1 MQKGGSRTSCAHT
14 LFLAWLLLVAVTAF
28 WGARSVA
35 AQTAGTGTISGTISD
50 PSGATIAAATVEV
63 RDTDTG
69 IVHTITTDD
78 SGLYYAPFLQPGH
91 YVVDATKE
99 GFAKVERKDILLEV
113 GSKLAIDLALPL
125 KTTAETITV
134 TGEAPLI
141 EPDKTD
147 LSQTVSQTLAVN
159 LPLNGRR
166 WENFVLLT
174 PGVTNDG
181 IHGLISYHGV
191 SGLFNNSAV
200 DGTSNQQ
207 AFFSEDRG
215 RTTVAYTYSLDAIQ
229 EFQVTS
235 NAFSAEFG
243 QAAGGVVITA
253 MFSTTC
259 ATPASTRSILTANR
273 RAFSRSR
280 STSGSSLAPAWEGR
294 SSRTSSFSSPITTAR
309 GAPSPSST
317 PGLRAH

>member
-1 MQKGGSRTSCAHT
+1 MQKGGFRGSCNYTS
-14 LFLAWLLLVAVTAF
+14 LFFGGLILALAALLSGSL
-28 WGARSVA
+28 S

-69 IVHTITTDD
+69 IVHTLTTDE

-91 YVVDATKE
+91 YEVAATKE
-99 GFAKVERKDILLEV
+99 GFARVERKDILLEV

-147 LSQTVSQTLAVN
+147 LSQTVSQTLAGN

-174 PGVTNDG
+174 PGVTTD
-181 IHGLISYHGV
+181 V
-191 SGLFNNSAV
+191 
-200 DGTSNQQ
+200 
-207 AFFSEDRG
+207 
-215 RTTVAYTYSLDAIQ
+215 RT
-229 EFQVTS
+229 
-235 NAFSAEFG
+235 
-243 QAAGGVVITA
+243 
-253 MFSTTC
+253 
-259 ATPASTRSILTANR
+259 
-273 RAFSRSR
+273 
-280 STSGSSLAPAWEGR
+280 AW
-294 SSRTSSFSSPITTAR
+294 
-309 GAPSPSST
+309 
-317 PGLRAH
+317 